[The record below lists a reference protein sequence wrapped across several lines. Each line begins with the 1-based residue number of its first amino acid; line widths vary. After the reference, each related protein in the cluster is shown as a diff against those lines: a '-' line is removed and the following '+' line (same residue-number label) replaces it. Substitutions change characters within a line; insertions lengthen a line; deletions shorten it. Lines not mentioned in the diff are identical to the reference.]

1 MSELFVEQVEPVRD
15 DGVHLRATRI
25 TPDFD
30 AAEKCH
36 GAGVVVVTGED
47 GLDDEVLE
55 RVVRPLA
62 VAGYFVVALPLGA
75 LTGEPADLLE
85 DLHAAVLSV
94 KELAR
99 GRIGVIGLGAAAPV
113 ALAAAAVL
121 PHLDAVVHVG
131 GGLPGPAA
139 RLSRVRA
146 AILVHHATLGSRLDD
161 DALAELQRRLA
172 RAHAPLT
179 IRRHDANDAL
189 FDGRS
194 HEARVAWDQTR
205 DFLAL
210 NLT

>member
-1 MSELFVEQVEPVRD
+1 MSELFVEQVELLRD

-30 AAEKCH
+30 DAERCH
-36 GAGVVVVTGED
+36 GAGVVVVTGEH
-47 GLDDEVLE
+47 GLDDEILE
-55 RVVRPLA
+55 RMVRPLA
-62 VAGYFVVALPLGA
+62 IAGYFVVALPLF
-75 LTGEPADLLE
+75 GEPADQLE
-85 DLHAAVLSV
+85 DLHAAVLCV

-99 GRIGVIGLGAAAPV
+99 GRIGVLGLGAAAPV

-131 GGLPGPAA
+131 GGMPDPTA

-146 AILVHHATLGSRLDD
+146 AILVHHATLGTRLDD
-161 DALAELQRRLA
+161 EALTELQRRLA
-172 RAHAPLT
+172 RARAPLT
-179 IRRHDANDAL
+179 IRRHDASDRL
-189 FDGRS
+189 FDGVS